1 MSDVDIPLIEK
12 GIKYLAIALVGVILS
27 LLSSSSFDT
36 TTIILIIFSISLFLA
51 SYFYSKKVIESHKRS
66 EK

>member
-1 MSDVDIPLIEK
+1 MSDVDIGMIEK
-12 GIKYLAIALVGVILS
+12 GIKYLAIALVIVILN
-27 LLSSSSFDT
+27 LLSSSFDT

-66 EK
+66 EE

>member
-12 GIKYLAIALVGVILS
+12 GIKYLAIALIGVILS
-27 LLSSSSFDT
+27 LLSSSIDT

-51 SYFYSKKVIESHKRS
+51 SYLYSRRVIESHRRS
-66 EK
+66 E

>member
-12 GIKYLAIALVGVILS
+12 GIKYLAIALIGVILS
-27 LLSSSSFDT
+27 LLSSSIDT

-51 SYFYSKKVIESHKRS
+51 SYFYSKKVIGSYRRS
-66 EK
+66 E

>member
-12 GIKYLAIALVGVILS
+12 GIKYLAIALVIVILN
-27 LLSSSSFDT
+27 LLSSFSIDT

-51 SYFYSKKVIESHKRS
+51 SYFYSKKLIESHRRN
-66 EK
+66 E